1 MSYENSK
8 CILDSLQSLTK
19 LTSTSNKA
27 LFMFRETLEGER
39 LFVVHSDAIVYFAMN
54 VPDRA

>member
-19 LTSTSNKA
+19 LISTSNKA
-27 LFMFRETLEGER
+27 LFMFMTLEGER
-39 LFVVHSDAIVYFAMN
+39 LFVVHSDAMVYFAMN